1 MSLGFMMNPIFLVI
15 GITPGKFFVGYNF
28 FLVMKTLHSWNLH
41 KICDKIKDN
50 KLYLHNTIGWSE
62 VFLVEYLNKK
72 LILESL
78 CFMGKHFL
86 SDLRE
91 PISQLILVVQNL
103 FKKVDNP
110 NIIGKTIFE
119 VKPSVFI
126 VEFFGERLY

>member
-1 MSLGFMMNPIFLVI
+1 
-15 GITPGKFFVGYNF
+15 
-28 FLVMKTLHSWNLH
+28 
-41 KICDKIKDN
+41 
-50 KLYLHNTIGWSE
+50 
-62 VFLVEYLNKK
+62 
-72 LILESL
+72 
-78 CFMGKHFL
+78 MGKHFL

-110 NIIGKTIFE
+110 NITGKTIFE